1 MKQVI
6 FLLSISILF
15 SCHSK
20 KSAVLPKGDLFEVI
34 YQDEYK
40 GAEFKFYETITKPEE
55 FKMLLKFDALKGKIS
70 ENDILEHNFLLL
82 NMGEKSSGGF
92 SITVSNVV
100 EKEGQIIVTV
110 IENSPK
116 DGEMVTMAL
125 TYPVCVV
132 KIKSKKPIVFQ

>member
-1 MKQVI
+1 MKQII
-6 FLLSISILF
+6 FIMSVTILF
-15 SCHSK
+15 SCNSK
-20 KSAVLPKGDLFEVI
+20 KMVVLPQGELFEVI

-40 GAEFKFYETITKPEE
+40 GAEFKFYEIITKPEE

-70 ENDILEHNFLLL
+70 ENDILENNFLLL

-92 SITVSNVV
+92 SITVSDVV
-100 EKEGQIIVTV
+100 EKDGKILIKVNES
-110 IENSPK
+110 SPK